1 MQVMV
6 DSNILLSAL
15 LFPNGTAAKAFE
27 NVSKIMT

>member
-27 NVSKIMT
+27 KCI